1 MKLVFAFCSTE
12 NPSLGTLRFLSPAR
26 METRKSW
33 EIPVLNVPTL
43 DVLGGSKLP
52 TKIEVFRHCLYLH
65 KVKELKLG
73 TAKTQAVQAVCK
85 VWNKVG
91 VGTKKVQHGVEDLN
105 RIHEEF
111 KQYMYL

>member
-1 MKLVFAFCSTE
+1 M
-12 NPSLGTLRFLSPAR
+12 SPAR

-52 TKIEVFRHCLYLH
+52 TKIKVFRHCLYLY
-65 KVKELKLG
+65 KVKGLKLG

-85 VWNKVG
+85 VWDKVG
-91 VGTKKVQHGVEDLN
+91 VETKKVQHSVEGHN
-105 RIHEEF
+105 RRHAEF
-111 KQYMYL
+111 KVLFHRFIDLL